1 MAQDE
6 VARLKGNLNQ
16 LLDVMDEAEMHWG
29 DALINDEDI
38 NGGDLVDWFA
48 EWLPKA
54 RAAMVAARASAGDA
68 A

>member
-6 VARLKGNLNQ
+6 NARLKRTLNQ
-16 LLDVMDEAEMHWG
+16 LLDVMDEAEMQWA
-29 DALINDEDI
+29 DALINGEDI

-48 EWLPKA
+48 EWLPRA
-54 RAAMVAARASAGDA
+54 RAAMDEARASAEVA